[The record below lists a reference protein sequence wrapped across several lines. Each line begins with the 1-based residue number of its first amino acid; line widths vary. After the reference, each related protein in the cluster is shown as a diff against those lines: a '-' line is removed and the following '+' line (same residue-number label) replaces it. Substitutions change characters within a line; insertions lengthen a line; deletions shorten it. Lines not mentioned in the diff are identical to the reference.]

1 MNGKPDEPFDQWV
14 RQSLD
19 RLPDAPPPGT
29 QFDAGRLWD
38 QLQPEL
44 QKAPA
49 HRRVGPVWW
58 AAAAC
63 LVSVLLGWLS
73 IDRQPESTRRTVGSV
88 ARPNTPVSIRP
99 EQRVAAKTDPSESVR
114 PTNTHQSFRLS
125 ARRPARI
132 ASNSPTVVPPSE
144 PDRPVAT
151 VTELPTIADTKLPVV
166 TQPETITSTA
176 VAAAPKR
183 RFRVVHLNELQAE
196 EEARPKFYRT
206 EGFVRLGTGR
216 QDGPTHDEPTAAII
230 LPLTSKTN
238 Q

>member
-1 MNGKPDEPFDQWV
+1 MNGKPDEPFDQWI

-29 QFDAGRLWD
+29 RFDAGRLWD

-49 HRRVGPVWW
+49 HRRTDPFWW

-63 LVSVLLGWLS
+63 LVSVLLGWLWMS
-73 IDRQPESTRRTVGSV
+73 QQPEPTRRTVGSV
-88 ARPNTPVSIRP
+88 VRPNAPVPVRP
-99 EQRVAAKTDPSESVR
+99 EQRATARIDPSELVR

-132 ASNSPTVVPPSE
+132 ASNSPAVVPPGE

-151 VTELPTIADTKLPVV
+151 VTELPAIADTKLPVV
-166 TQPETITSTA
+166 TQPQTVSSTA
-176 VAAAPKR
+176 VAVAPKR
-183 RFRVVHLNELQAE
+183 RFRVVHLNELLAE
-196 EEARPKFYRT
+196 EEIRPALHRT
-206 EGFVRLGTGR
+206 DRFVRLGTGDHG
-216 QDGPTHDEPTAAII
+216 QPAPETAHPTITW
-230 LPLTSKTN
+230 PLTNKPN
-238 Q
+238 